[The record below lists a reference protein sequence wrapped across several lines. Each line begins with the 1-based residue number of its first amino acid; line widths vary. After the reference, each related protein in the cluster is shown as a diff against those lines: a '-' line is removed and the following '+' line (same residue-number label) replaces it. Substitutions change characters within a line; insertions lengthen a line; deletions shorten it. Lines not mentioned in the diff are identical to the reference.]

1 MYNNLKIRSPWAQM
15 ALFLGVFGAT
25 FFFFAIALLL
35 AKGGNAVQTPDLS
48 NPQVLA
54 GQKFMQAAWTVFLFG
69 LPSVVYA
76 LATFRE
82 KPLQELGFRRATMAS
97 FYILA
102 IVLLAVATPLE
113 GWLGMLNRRIPL
125 PGSLVD
131 LEKTTDKQVMAY
143 LKVRSPLDIIIN
155 LLIMAVLPAIFEELC
170 FRGVVQRILI
180 QAFGHPWAGII
191 VAAALFSAFH
201 MQFQGFLPRMML
213 GILLG
218 AAYWYSG
225 SLWTSIFA
233 HMFYNGIQV
242 IIASYY
248 PKMIDD
254 NPSVPAF
261 MGVGSLVLVVGL
273 VGLMHRKS
281 TASYDDVYGLRTDDL
296 FEDNSNS

>member
-1 MYNNLKIRSPWAQM
+1 M
-15 ALFLGVFGAT
+15 ALFLGAFGAT

-35 AKGGNAVQTPDLS
+35 VKGGNAAQAPDLS

-54 GQKFMQAAWTVFLFG
+54 GQKFMQAAWTVILFG
-69 LPSVVYA
+69 LPSLIYA
-76 LATFRE
+76 LASFRQR
-82 KPLQELGFRRATMAS
+82 PLQELGLRRATMTS

-143 LKVRSPLDIIIN
+143 LKVRSPLDIVIN

-180 QAFGHPWAGII
+180 QAFNHPWVGII

-225 SLWTSIFA
+225 SLWPSILA

-248 PKMIDD
+248 PKMVDD
-254 NPSVPAF
+254 NPSVPALL
-261 MGVGSLVLVVGL
+261 GVGSLILVVGL
-273 VGLMHRKS
+273 LGLMRRQS
-281 TASYDDVYGLRTDDL
+281 TTSYEGMY
-296 FEDNSNS
+296 S